1 MSNLWAIR
9 RSQAGPHD
17 ARITGQS
24 LAAKI
29 TTKQGVICRK
39 VRASMKN
46 NICGAALAVLLLAAH
61 QSHAQSPASADR
73 VVYEAAF
80 YNSFAPRT
88 ALDMVTQTPGFTL
101 DADDDDERRGF
112 AGAVGNVLID
122 GQRLGAKSQS
132 LQDVLGRVAAK
143 EVVRIEVLRGS
154 AVAGDASGAAVIA
167 NVVRTPA
174 AGGGSWETGFEV
186 TNEDKP
192 TPNGKFAWSGRKE
205 TLEYSVGGS
214 AFTHDHLSAGHFDLS
229 DAAGNPIEHRYQGF
243 PHQNGDYAVNGQL
256 AFPVDAGRLTVT
268 GQAAYFRHDEEF
280 FRYTSS
286 PSGALVE
293 SEQIPY
299 AERVRSGE
307 AGVTYRRL
315 LGDWD
320 MNLTALATRKHT
332 RKSAETIARGTF
344 ARDVSVG
351 RLELGAEAA
360 VNTLDGEQ
368 SLTVDGS
375 AVALPNAN
383 LSVEETRGEAFVS
396 HVWKLSGLWSLDS
409 RLAVET
415 SRLSFTG
422 DTEQS
427 VSLTQLTRQL
437 GRHQLQLRVF
447 RDVGQLDFND
457 FVTSAA
463 FADEIIQGG
472 NPDLRPQTL
481 WAVEVDADLRFA
493 GDAALRLRGFRHF
506 VDDVVDFVPVGPA
519 GNQFDAP
526 GNIGEGSIIGAEL
539 TLRVPLERVL
549 RGGSLNVSA
558 LWQDSEVTDPL
569 TGAQRPFSDL
579 SENNIT
585 AELRQD
591 LNAARF
597 AWGASYEAESMDSE
611 FRLNEI
617 NRFREIHMLNLF
629 AETTWV
635 ANLKIRLELQSAL
648 DSTEKRDRRIYSPD
662 RNGALLSR
670 EIGAFEPGHW
680 WLLKVSS
687 SF

>member
-1 MSNLWAIR
+1 
-9 RSQAGPHD
+9 
-17 ARITGQS
+17 
-24 LAAKI
+24 
-29 TTKQGVICRK
+29 
-39 VRASMKN
+39 MKN

-80 YNSFAPRT
+80 YHSFAPRT
-88 ALDMVTQTPGFTL
+88 ALDMIAQTPGFTL

-132 LQDVLGRVAAK
+132 LEDVLGRVAAK

-192 TPNGKFAWSGRKE
+192 APNGKFAWSGRKE

-214 AFTHDHLSAGHFDLS
+214 AFTHDHLSSGHFDLS
-229 DAAGNPIEHRYQGF
+229 DGAGNPIEHRYQGF

-268 GQAAYFRHDEEF
+268 GQAAYFRHDESF
-280 FRYTSS
+280 FRYTST
-286 PSGALVE
+286 PTGAPVE
-293 SEQIPY
+293 SEQIPF

-307 AGVTYRRL
+307 AGVTYQRL

-332 RKSAETIARGTF
+332 RWHMSGTSFDANDVPVSELFQQVFRKSGETIARGTF
-344 ARDVSVG
+344 ARDLRIG

-368 SLTVDGS
+368 SLTVDG
-375 AVALPNAN
+375 AGVDLPNAN
-383 LSVEETRGEAFVS
+383 LSVEETRGEAFAS
-396 HVWKLSGLWSLDS
+396 HVWKLGDLWSLDS

-427 VSLTQLTRQL
+427 VSLTYAKPRAQLTRQL

-463 FADEIIQGG
+463 FTDEIIQGG

-493 GDAALRLRGFRHF
+493 GDAALRLRGFKHF
-506 VDDVVDFVPVGPA
+506 VDDVVDFVPVGPP
-519 GNQFDAP
+519 GNRFDAP

-539 TLRVPLERVL
+539 TLRVPLERFM

-569 TGAQRPFSDL
+569 TGAERPFSDM
-579 SENNIT
+579 SENEIS

-597 AWGASYEAESMDSE
+597 AWGASYEAESMDSD

-662 RNGALLSR
+662 RNGALLTR
-670 EIGAFEPGHW
+670 ELGSYEPGHW
-680 WLLKVSS
+680 WLLKLSS